1 MAELYDM
8 TTSTSIT
15 PIVESCEMNQ
25 ELNQVVTYS
34 TAGTM
39 YMQIIGQPR
48 KSYSVVC
55 YATRTQ
61 VVSIETAWS
70 SGNLIRIT
78 MTGGTYYGYV
88 IEFSKNPVFEQN
100 NLAFDGTAYNEYYKV
115 ELKLAY
121 AAQPVGNSQ
130 QTEEQNSTP

>member
-1 MAELYDM
+1 MAELYDV
-8 TTSTSIT
+8 TSSTSIT
-15 PIVESCEMNQ
+15 PIVESCELNQ

-34 TAGTM
+34 TAGTA

-61 VVSIETAWS
+61 VISIETAWA

-78 MTGGTYYGYV
+78 MSSGTYYGY
-88 IEFSKNPVFEQN
+88 IAEFSKNPVFDQN
-100 NLAFDGTAYNEYYKV
+100 NLAFDGVDWNEYFKI
-115 ELKLAY
+115 ELKLIY
-121 AAQPVGNSQ
+121 ATAPS
-130 QTEEQNSTP
+130 S